1 MKTIQEELKELRAIM
16 NSNTPDMKQAYKE
29 KFDYIN
35 ANYTTEADREAIG
48 DFLLSRYK
56 EMNAEAD
63 DLLRQTEK
71 AKELH

>member
-1 MKTIQEELKELRAIM
+1 M

-35 ANYTTEADREAIG
+35 ANYTTEADREAMG
-48 DFLLSRYK
+48 DFLLGRYK